1 MGLSSESFASGAT
14 QATEP
19 VSATRASSTWA
30 RLIKQVYEV
39 DPLICEKCGSEIRV
53 IALINDPMEIQRI
66 VDHLI
71 KSGRAPPGLK
81 VS

>member
-1 MGLSSESFASGAT
+1 MPPKAGSTESLSPGAT

-39 DPLICEKCGSEIRV
+39 DPLICPCCGSEMRV
-53 IALINDPMEIQRI
+53 IALIHDPVEIKRI
-66 VDHLI
+66 VD
-71 KSGRAPPGLK
+71 
-81 VS
+81 